1 MFQTLVGF
9 ATGFGG
15 LNKTEIVG
23 HSKADRN
30 TPHFVSG

>member
-9 ATGFGG
+9 ATGFGE
-15 LNKTEIVG
+15 LNKTAIVG

-30 TPHFVSG
+30 TPHVVSG